1 MKLYHFNPQTSF
13 SPEHMEHLAHC
24 GNQSLNPIWDWNT
37 SEHLGTLTKANGTLG
52 NTWNTFGTLCKIYN
66 IDNKII
72 NEVFHL
78 FHLFLAFYTAK

>member
-1 MKLYHFNPQTSF
+1 MKLYHFNSQTSF
-13 SPEHMEHLAHC
+13 SLKHMEHLAHFD
-24 GNQSLNPIWDWNT
+24 NQPLNPIWDWNT
-37 SEHLGTLTKANGTLG
+37 SEHLGTLPFANGTLG
-52 NTWNTFGTLCKIYN
+52 NTWNTFGTLSKIYN

>member
-1 MKLYHFNPQTSF
+1 MKLYHFKFQTSF
-13 SPEHMEHLAHC
+13 SREHMEHLAHFV
-24 GNQSLNPIWDWNT
+24 NQPLNPLWYWNT

-52 NTWNTFGTLCKIYN
+52 NRWNTFGTLCKIYN

-78 FHLFLAFYTAK
+78 FHLFLAFYRGK